1 MHAGPWIRGACLA
14 GALMA
19 PACGGPQEQPAAQQA
34 PVFKPVDPATMSAA
48 LFATGT
54 MRFAGVLPC
63 ADCAGIRTELTLVQD
78 PRSGEPQTY
87 ELKETYLGSMSVDG
101 EKTFTSNGRWSIARG
116 TADDAT
122 LTVYRLDGGGKA
134 EAARSFERV
143 NDQELRM
150 LDREQKRISSTLNY
164 TLMRVADPAPVVG
177 MPPASAP
184 LGNQPAAMVTDLASG
199 WPIALRVGQ
208 PMTAR
213 LAADRAAGG
222 RWSLRAGSD
231 GGIVMR
237 EGEPA
242 YEPSQKG
249 GVEVF
254 TLKAVKPGS
263 PTLTFDYKQGSAA
276 DALRSV
282 SYPVTVQ

>member
-1 MHAGPWIRGACLA
+1 
-14 GALMA
+14 MA
-19 PACGGPQEQPAAQQA
+19 PACGGPHEEPAAQQA
-34 PVFKPVDPATMSAA
+34 PVFKPVDPATMPKPES
-48 LFATGT
+48 G
-54 MRFAGVLPC
+54 GPVGLP
-63 ADCAGIRTELTLVQD
+63 A
-78 PRSGEPQTY
+78 
-87 ELKETYLGSMSVDG
+87 
-101 EKTFTSNGRWSIARG
+101 
-116 TADDAT
+116 
-122 LTVYRLDGGGKA
+122 
-134 EAARSFERV
+134 
-143 NDQELRM
+143 
-150 LDREQKRISSTLNY
+150 
-164 TLMRVADPAPVVG
+164 
-177 MPPASAP
+177 ASAP

-199 WPIALRVGQ
+199 WPVALRVGQ
-208 PMTAR
+208 RMTAR

-242 YEPSQKG
+242 YETSPKG

-263 PTLTFDYKQGSAA
+263 TTLTFDYKQGSAA